1 MANSAQELVEAATD
15 LARQTGSLRF
25 GGKVAYVY
33 RPLEYAWAAHE
44 MYLRKHGN
52 GEKRVIFLGM
62 NPGPFGMAQTGVP
75 FGEVAAV
82 RDWVGVEAP
91 VGKPAKECPKRPITG
106 FACKRSEVS
115 GKRLWGLFAKR
126 FGAAGKFF
134 KEHFV
139 VNYCPLVFMDE
150 GGKNLTPDKFK
161 GEAAEAMFAACDT
174 HLRRVTAAT
183 RAEWVIGVGM
193 FAEGRARQA
202 LEGHGVAIGRIPHP
216 SPANPQANKDWAGA
230 ATKALVEQGVWE
242 G

>member
-1 MANSAQELVEAATD
+1 MVNTAQDLVEAAAD
-15 LARQTGSLRF
+15 LARQTGNLRF
-25 GGKVAYVY
+25 GGAVEYVY
-33 RPLEYAWAAHE
+33 RPLDYAWAAHE

-91 VGKPAKECPKRPITG
+91 IGKPERECPKRPITG

-126 FGAAGKFF
+126 FGTAGKFF
-134 KEHFV
+134 REHFV

-150 GGKNLTPDKFK
+150 NGRNLTPDKFK

-174 HLRRVTAAT
+174 HLRRVAAAT
-183 RAEWVIGVGM
+183 RAEWVIGVGA
-193 FAEGRARQA
+193 FAEGRARRA

-216 SPANPQANKDWAGA
+216 SPASPLANKNWAGL
-230 ATKALVEQGVWE
+230 ATAALVKQGVWE
-242 G
+242 

>member
-1 MANSAQELVEAATD
+1 MVNTAQDLVEAATD

-25 GGKVAYVY
+25 GWAVAYVY

-44 MYLRKHGN
+44 MYLRKHGG

-82 RDWVGVEAP
+82 RDWVGVEAA
-91 VGKPAKECPKRPITG
+91 VGKPERECPKRPITG

-126 FGAAGKFF
+126 FGTAGKFF

-139 VNYCPLVFMDE
+139 ANYCPLVFMDE
-150 GGKNLTPDKFK
+150 KGRNLTPDKFK

-174 HLRRVTAAT
+174 HLRRVVAAT
-183 RAEWVIGVGM
+183 RAEWVIGVGA

-202 LEGHGVAIGRIPHP
+202 LLGHGVAIGRIPHP
-216 SPANPQANKDWAGA
+216 SPASPLANKNWAGA
-230 ATKALVEQGVWE
+230 ATAALVKQGVWE
-242 G
+242 